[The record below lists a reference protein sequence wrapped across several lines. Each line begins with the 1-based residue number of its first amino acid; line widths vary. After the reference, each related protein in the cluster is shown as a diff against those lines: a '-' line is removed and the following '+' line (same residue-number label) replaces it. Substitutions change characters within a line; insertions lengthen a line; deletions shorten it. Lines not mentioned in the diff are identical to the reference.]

1 MNVVVVGYGAMGEKL
16 VERIGQTKGLSL
28 VGVIDGY
35 KNFGLNTFEELTVVP
50 DVIVDF
56 SHPSNLSAMLNYAV
70 SQQVGLIIATTGYSQ
85 EEESAIIEASNVIPI
100 IYTSNTSLGITV
112 IKEVLKSITPAL
124 EGFDI
129 EIIEKHH
136 NQKLDAPSGTAKM
149 LLNEIVD
156 AKDQVDIVYGREG
169 NNKRLVNEIGVHAV
183 RGGTIAGEHSVIFAG
198 LDEIIEI
205 KHTALSKSVFV
216 TGVLAAVQFLLGKKA
231 GLYTM
236 KDVLFKKE

>member
-156 AKDQVDIVYGREG
+156 AKDQIDIVYGREG